1 VAPKKDI
8 DWEAIQREYRAGIL
22 SVREIATMHGV
33 SHTAI
38 NKRAKKDSK
47 HWQRDLT
54 KKIQAAVARKLSIP
68 VSKKKKQVS
77 IADEETAIEEAA
89 DRALAVIKRHR
100 VSIMKLDDTKVKLLK
115 ELHNNPKKLWIGQ
128 FQGRVITKVVSIAVT
143 ERATAL
149 LALAGV
155 EERRIKLE
163 RQAFGINDGPPE
175 DGKITE
181 IPIVFDAARP
191 Q

>member
-1 VAPKKDI
+1 MASRKDI
-8 DWEAIQREYRAGIL
+8 DWEAIQREYRASIL
-22 SVREIATMHGV
+22 SVREIAGMYGI
-33 SHTAI
+33 SHVAI
-38 NKRAKKDSK
+38 LKRAKKEPEEWK
-47 HWQRDLT
+47 RDLT
-54 KKIQAAVARKLSIP
+54 KRVQAALARKL
-68 VSKKKKQVS
+68 VTAKVTSKIT
-77 IADEETAIEEAA
+77 IADEETIIEEAA
-89 DRALAVIKRHR
+89 DRALVVIKRHR
-100 VSIMKLDDTKVKLLK
+100 RSIAKLDDTKAKLLK

-128 FQGRVITKVVSIAVT
+128 FQGKILTKQVSIAVT